1 MDQSSSLAREL
12 ALVLHS
18 FEHPSCQQAAEQ
30 LEDHAATTNGL
41 TLAFR
46 SLQLSVAQVEV
57 LADIIKTHRE
67 ESPHAL
73 RSLSFSY
80 NELGDTGAVA
90 LAEALPLHLAELGL
104 VGCSIGDRGGAA
116 ILEWATRAKQL
127 RMLCIE
133 NNHFSP
139 ELRRRFYDLSAQRGG
154 LAVYV

>member
-1 MDQSSSLAREL
+1 MDQSSSLATEL
-12 ALVLHS
+12 ALALHS
-18 FEHPSCQQAAEQ
+18 FGNPSCQQTAEQ
-30 LEDHAATTNGL
+30 LEHHSTTTNGL

-57 LADIIKTHRE
+57 LAAIIKTHRE

-80 NELGDTGAVA
+80 NELGNTGAMA
-90 LAEALPLHLAELGL
+90 LADALPSTLEELGL

-139 ELRRRFYDLSAQRGG
+139 ELRRKFYDLSAQKGG
-154 LAVYV
+154 LVVYV